1 MNKINILGIGPGS
14 KEYLLKIT
22 EKEIVKSDVLIGG
35 KRALTMFSGQEKK
48 KIKITADLQYI
59 KNYILKNYK
68 KKKISVLVSGDP
80 GFFSILSYL
89 KKYISSDLLNVIPG
103 ISSLQLANARLK
115 MSWNDMPIISL
126 HGKKAKD
133 NFINT
138 VKENSKVG
146 IFTDNKFSPD
156 EIAALLLKKGLER
169 KKAVVFEKLSYPD
182 ENIIKGKLEKIKD
195 KNFAKLTVMVILD
208 EKLEI

>member
-59 KNYILKNYK
+59 KNYILNNYK